1 MDKFGYQ
8 RTIFYIQKQVLHSSN
23 RASLL
28 SPLSPILAN
37 IFLCH
42 SEENWLKE
50 CPIEFKPHFYRRY
63 VDGFFICFESTES
76 AHSFRE
82 YMLSKDQNIHIR
94 VKHKELASLSFLRCR
109 IVVKVINFAISIS
122 KKPTLNRVF
131 LNYESFIPT

>member
-1 MDKFGYQ
+1 M
-8 RTIFYIQKQVLHSSN
+8 
-23 RASLL
+23 L

-50 CPIEFKPHFYRRY
+50 CPIEFKPHF
-63 VDGFFICFESTES
+63 FESTES

-109 IVVKVINFAISIS
+109 IVVKVINFAISIP

>member
-1 MDKFGYQ
+1 M
-8 RTIFYIQKQVLHSSN
+8 
-23 RASLL
+23 L

-109 IVVKVINFAISIS
+109 IVVKVINFAISIP